1 MLIIRLFIF
10 STLLSG
16 ALVVAKD
23 AVVTADGA
31 SSSSSASVGRPLK
44 SFLRHHRELQLQGF
58 ICDSNSDN
66 AGTGCENNKDCP
78 VSSQMQLC
86 CICML
91 CLL

>member
-31 SSSSSASVGRPLK
+31 SSSSSVGRPLK
-44 SFLRHHRELQLQGF
+44 SFLRHHHRELQGF

-66 AGTGCENNKDCP
+66 AGTGCENNKDCL
-78 VSSQMQLC
+78 VSS
-86 CICML
+86 
-91 CLL
+91 

>member
-1 MLIIRLFIF
+1 MLIIRLFVF

-23 AVVTADGA
+23 AVVAADGA
-31 SSSSSASVGRPLK
+31 SSSSSVGRPLK
-44 SFLRHHRELQLQGF
+44 SFLRHHRELQGF
-58 ICDSNSDN
+58 ICDSNSEN

-78 VSSQMQLC
+78 VSSQMWLC